1 MNGERLIDYY
11 DLIDNWMNISP
22 QIPMQNFSPC
32 YGIVRIKDSYYVIN
46 DLISDHKA
54 LPFQYADFS
63 NPNPQKMLDELQKSN
78 LKTQMASGPGHK
90 KMDKRFLYSKQLK
103 LQDISKSYSSNM
115 YQVIEMMNLG
125 NLSAMKQ
132 IPDFYVS
139 FILRYIIQIAR
150 AFAHAHKNNLVHGVF
165 NLSKVVVQKPHGLE
179 KKAEKDKDPADS
191 LRAALNMT
199 PRAPKDGD
207 DAVRED

>member
-1 MNGERLIDYY
+1 
-11 DLIDNWMNISP
+11 
-22 QIPMQNFSPC
+22 
-32 YGIVRIKDSYYVIN
+32 
-46 DLISDHKA
+46 
-54 LPFQYADFS
+54 
-63 NPNPQKMLDELQKSN
+63 
-78 LKTQMASGPGHK
+78 
-90 KMDKRFLYSKQLK
+90 
-103 LQDISKSYSSNM
+103 
-115 YQVIEMMNLG
+115 MNLG

-199 PRAPKDGD
+199 PRAPKDGN